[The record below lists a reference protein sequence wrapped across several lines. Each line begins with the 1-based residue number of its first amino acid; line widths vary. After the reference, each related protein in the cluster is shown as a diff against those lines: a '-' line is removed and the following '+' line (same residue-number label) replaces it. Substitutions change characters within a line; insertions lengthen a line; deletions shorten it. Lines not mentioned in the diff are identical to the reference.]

1 MDRSKVAYLI
11 TEENYQNPDGTWDRE
26 LKERKVY
33 VNRSSVTG
41 TEWFE
46 GARTGINPDCRI
58 TMFRPD
64 YHGETILELDGRQYS
79 VYRTYETDNDEI
91 ELYVEKRQGTS

>member
-11 TEENYQNPDGTWDRE
+11 SEESFQNPDGTWYTAPKR
-26 LKERKVY
+26 RRVY

-41 TEWFE
+41 SEWFE
-46 GARTGINPDCRI
+46 GARTGLNPDCRV

-64 YHGETILELDGRQYS
+64 FRGENLIEMDGRQYS

-91 ELYVEKRQGTS
+91 ELYVEKRMGTS